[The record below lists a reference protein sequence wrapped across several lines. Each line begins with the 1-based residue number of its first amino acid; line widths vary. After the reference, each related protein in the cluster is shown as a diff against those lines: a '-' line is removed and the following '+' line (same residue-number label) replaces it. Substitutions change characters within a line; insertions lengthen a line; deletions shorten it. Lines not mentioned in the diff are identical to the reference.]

1 MTASPE
7 PLVSVIVPCYKQAHF
22 LRGAVE
28 SVLVQ
33 TYPRV
38 EAIVVNDGSPDE
50 TAAVAAGF
58 GSRIRYVE
66 QANGGLAAAR
76 NTGIRH
82 ATGELVNFL
91 DADDY
96 LLPTMLEHVVRA
108 AAAHPEAAVF
118 HTAMRYIDL
127 AGNAFSEEPPRLHGD
142 PFHELLQGNF
152 IPPNCFVLRR
162 SALAEVGTFDPQAN
176 PCEDWDLWLRLAERG
191 FRFMAVPEARGVY
204 RRYAGSM
211 SRDPI
216 RMGRA
221 AGMVLTRH
229 ASRHGYCP
237 RCLKA
242 LKRGLANCR
251 SWYVHAAFP
260 ELGALERERERLVWE
275 RSLPGRLRHGIK
287 RFCLAVPGL
296 RQLFLAVKGQQA

>member
-1 MTASPE
+1 MIAVSE

-22 LRGAVE
+22 LRGAVQ
-28 SVLVQ
+28 SVLTQ
-33 TYPRV
+33 TYPLV

-76 NTGIRH
+76 NAGLRH

-127 AGNAFSEEPPRLHGD
+127 AGNVSAEEPPRLHGD

-162 SALAEVGTFDPQAN
+162 SALADVGTFDPQAN

-242 LKRGLANCR
+242 LKCGLANCR

-260 ELGALERERERLVWE
+260 ELVRWSGSGSGSCGR
-275 RSLPGRLRHGIK
+275 RSFRGRLRHGTK

-296 RQLFLAVKGQQA
+296 RQLFLAMKGQQA